1 MDERRHDPLSDPLDE
16 PHTGSLS
23 GGYAPGAPETGIDDT
38 SERLYELDELAEHTR
53 RREAVAE
60 APVPQ
65 APPLPPASALPP
77 AYRTQEPHQPHQP
90 QVWGPPAAQQPLPPA
105 YAPHTG
111 QPPQVGHPGQPGQ
124 APQPGQAGQVAPSG
138 PPRFMSATDFLDRR
152 DPDAEI
158 GPAQRGWQGAVRR
171 MTGGLVSPRMGRQ
184 ELAAEMDRRSVQRD
198 FDGPRTIVFVNP
210 KGGAAKTTG
219 VLMAGCTFGTV
230 RGGGVVAWDN
240 NETRGTLG
248 IRGTRSNH
256 RNTTRELLE
265 DLEKFNDV
273 YQARIGDLGAFVR
286 AQGDAHFDVLASD
299 ERADVTGTIAAAD
312 FTAVHGLLER
322 FYRIIIVDT
331 GNNMRAENWLAAAE
345 AADLL
350 VVTST
355 IREDTGYSGLWM
367 LDALQ
372 DAGYADLKHKTVT
385 VLSDPSAK
393 VDPDLA
399 ADLTAVYEQR
409 TRAVFRVPF
418 DPALVSG
425 STVPYAQ
432 LSRATRESW
441 LRACAGM
448 AGAL

>member
-1 MDERRHDPLSDPLDE
+1 
-16 PHTGSLS
+16 
-23 GGYAPGAPETGIDDT
+23 
-38 SERLYELDELAEHTR
+38 
-53 RREAVAE
+53 
-60 APVPQ
+60 
-65 APPLPPASALPP
+65 
-77 AYRTQEPHQPHQP
+77 
-90 QVWGPPAAQQPLPPA
+90 
-105 YAPHTG
+105 
-111 QPPQVGHPGQPGQ
+111 
-124 APQPGQAGQVAPSG
+124 
-138 PPRFMSATDFLDRR
+138 
-152 DPDAEI
+152 
-158 GPAQRGWQGAVRR
+158 
-171 MTGGLVSPRMGRQ
+171 
-184 ELAAEMDRRSVQRD
+184 
-198 FDGPRTIVFVNP
+198 
-210 KGGAAKTTG
+210 
-219 VLMAGCTFGTV
+219 
-230 RGGGVVAWDN
+230 
-240 NETRGTLG
+240 
-248 IRGTRSNH
+248 
-256 RNTTRELLE
+256 
-265 DLEKFNDV
+265 
-273 YQARIGDLGAFVR
+273 
-286 AQGDAHFDVLASD
+286 
-299 ERADVTGTIAAAD
+299 
-312 FTAVHGLLER
+312 
-322 FYRIIIVDT
+322 
-331 GNNMRAENWLAAAE
+331 MRAENWLAAAE